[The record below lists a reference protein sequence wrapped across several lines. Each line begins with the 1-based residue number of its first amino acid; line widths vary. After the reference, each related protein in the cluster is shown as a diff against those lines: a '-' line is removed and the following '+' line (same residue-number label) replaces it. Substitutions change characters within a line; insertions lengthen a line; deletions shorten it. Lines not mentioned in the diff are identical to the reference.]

1 MRFLRIFSFFLVSVF
16 CVTVEA
22 QTQNDLKQLMRN
34 RGEYYFTLNVDDPT
48 EIQAISEICS
58 VDGTDGKT
66 VVAYANQKEYER
78 LIKAGYQPQFQ
89 TPPSLREE
97 ATMWKGGDR
106 ATYDWNSYLTYGDYV
121 SMMEGFPTS
130 VTNGANCTFLD
141 LGTLSTT
148 NHRRILGVRLYKGNP
163 DGKPKFLYTSTMH
176 GDEVTGMILMLR
188 LINEFCTST
197 DDRIQNILENVD
209 LFIFPCTNP
218 DGTYNGG
225 NNTVTGAKRYNGN
238 DVDLNR
244 HFPDFDDG
252 VHPDGASYYQDE
264 AQWMMDLAQQYLFTM
279 GANYHGGAEVMNYP
293 WDTYQPLHPDDAW
306 WQYISLEYVRLARQV
321 YSSYMS
327 DTESN
332 GITNGY
338 AWYTITG
345 SRQDYMNYYG
355 QCREITIECSSTK
368 TPSASQLPNFWNYN
382 HNSMLALIEQCLNG
396 VHGIVDDAV
405 SGALL
410 EGVNVTVENHDA
422 LGSSVSTHAVGDFH
436 RPIKGGTYTFTFSK
450 QGYYPQSV
458 QVTVA
463 DDQRV
468 DLEIHL
474 EPNLNLEADFTA
486 STTNTALGQSIDFTN
501 TSEGMVTSWS
511 WTFEGAT
518 PSTSTEQ
525 NPTGIVYNTPGD
537 YDVTLTITGPT
548 GLIDTETKTN
558 YIHVSE
564 SMLIGDGG
572 TSTHS
577 YLPSYNYYNY
587 SLTEQIYTPAE
598 LGEGGIIT
606 SIAFYNGGS
615 TKTRT
620 YDFYMKSTTKNT
632 FTGAADWIA
641 VTESDKVFTG
651 SVTMTAND
659 WTIINFTTP
668 FVYDGVSNVVL
679 VADDN
684 TGSYTSSP
692 HMSCRVFNADS
703 QALYVYNDNTNFD
716 PLSPPTSSSSNNAVL
731 TVKNQLQITKD
742 PFPTTPFN
750 ITVSANPSRAGSV
763 SGGGEYLYGEN
774 CTVTATPNDGYAFTH
789 WTENGT
795 VVSQDLEYSFSA
807 VSDRDLVANFTFMT
821 ANSGNCYYSVDNMS
835 AGTYVMGYL
844 NGNTL
849 NILSKNNTSVSAA
862 SATVTPTEYG
872 FSADDETSLTLLTLT
887 AYGSSGQQYLIQC
900 NGSYLARNNYGLTW
914 STSSSSSSARW
925 YINDNGIYVAVTSGW
940 GGSATNYYLYYSN
953 NSFQLSTSHNN
964 NITFYTEGD
973 CPVSTFTVAA
983 TANPAECGTVAG
995 ADVYFEGETCT
1006 LTATANEGYRFV
1018 NWTENGE
1025 VVSTDNPF
1033 SFVVDAERTLVANF
1047 GAASTTFEISLVS
1060 GWSWWSAPIESDN
1073 LLEQIKQG
1081 LGANGVEITSKESGN
1096 LTYYPGGLGWL
1107 GSLNS
1112 MEVGKMYKIKTN
1124 SACSITLSGT
1134 PAIPEDY
1141 AITIKQGYNWIGFIG
1156 DEGLTVNAAFANFQP
1171 ANGDIIKSKNGQSA
1185 TYITGLGWMGGG
1197 NMTLQPG
1204 QGYIYQSKAS
1214 EEKTLVFPSSSK

>member
-1 MRFLRIFSFFLVSVF
+1 MRFLRIFLFFLVSAF
-16 CVTVEA
+16 CVTMEA

-121 SMMEGFPTS
+121 SMMEGFPNS

-197 DDRIQNILENVD
+197 DTRIQNILENVD

-225 NNTVTGAKRYNGN
+225 NNTVNGAKRYNGN

-405 SGALL
+405 TGARL

-474 EPNLNLEADFTA
+474 EPNLNLDADFTA
-486 STTNTALGQSIDFTN
+486 STTDVSLGQSINFTD
-501 TSEGMVTSWS
+501 TSEGMVTSWN

-518 PSTSTEQ
+518 PSSSTVQ
-525 NPTGIVYNTPGD
+525 NPTGITYNTAGD
-537 YDVTLTITGPT
+537 YDVTLTVTGPGGT
-548 GLIDTETKTN
+548 RTITKED
-558 YIHVSE
+558 YIHVAE
-564 SMLIGDGG
+564 SILMQNGSVTTCSGIFYDSGGANSNYANNLNYTMTFYPATEGAMLSVAFTQFNTESNYDYLYIYDG
-572 TSTHS
+572 TSTSATQIGRYHGTNGPGTVTATNAAGALTFRFTS
-577 YLPSYNYYNY
+577 DSGVNNSGWVATVSCIGTEPS
-587 SLTEQIYTPAE
+587 I
-598 LGEGGIIT
+598 
-606 SIAFYNGGS
+606 
-615 TKTRT
+615 
-620 YDFYMKSTTKNT
+620 
-632 FTGAADWIA
+632 
-641 VTESDKVFTG
+641 
-651 SVTMTAND
+651 
-659 WTIINFTTP
+659 
-668 FVYDGVSNVVL
+668 
-679 VADDN
+679 
-684 TGSYTSSP
+684 
-692 HMSCRVFNADS
+692 
-703 QALYVYNDNTNFD
+703 
-716 PLSPPTSSSSNNAVL
+716 
-731 TVKNQLQITKD
+731 
-742 PFPTTPFN
+742 
-750 ITVSANPSRAGSV
+750 ITVSANPTRAGSV
-763 SGGGEYLYGEN
+763 SGGGEYAYAST
-774 CTVTATPNDGYAFTH
+774 CTVTATPNDGYTFTH

-795 VVSQDLEYSFSA
+795 VVSEDLEYSFSA

-849 NILSKNNTSVSAA
+849 NILSQNNTSVSAA
-862 SATVTPTEYG
+862 SATVTPTGYG

-914 STSSSSSSARW
+914 STSSNSSSARW

-940 GGSATNYYLYYSN
+940 GGSTTNYYLYYSN

-1081 LGANGVEITSKESGN
+1081 LGANGVEITSKESGS

-1124 SACSITLSGT
+1124 SACSITLTGT
-1134 PAIPEDY
+1134 PAIPEDH
-1141 AITIKQGYNWIGFIG
+1141 AITIKTGYNWIGFIG

-1171 ANGDIIKSKNGQSA
+1171 TNGDIIKSKNGQSA

-1204 QGYIYQSKAS
+1204 QGYIYQSKAT